1 MSIILKSKIEINR
14 SPINNSVSKQM
25 YSFPKSE
32 RFPKLSK
39 NTGRT
44 DKYYSL
50 PNIHSIRYTTLG
62 YGQRSDFTA
71 SQKGINSKFYG
82 NYSDF
87 DPNHPHGPK
96 YSFAIGR
103 DKYEKVFIEGSIP
116 NDKNVPGPGKYF
128 IPKPFGYDGIKFSI
142 KGRNEEVKNNKIKK
156 VDYPGPGEYPVT
168 VKINEKGKYIVSNI
182 TNVSSLKFGDKKNK
196 RFVYNINKFPG
207 PGKYEMKPLF
217 GKIFDSRYR
226 SNSGITISGRYK
238 IIDSRSNYPGP
249 GSYRLPSDFGQ
260 YISKD
265 ADKYPSEN
273 VYPVKKYPFEEKAW
287 RHGMKIIKH
296 NVSYQENEEIDDN
309 RKVDEKEKENDN
321 IDNNKND
328 INDDN
333 NQENNNEF
341 YVDKEEQEDEKP
353 GRENVNM
360 ENQENE
366 VEESK
371 KEELKQIENE
381 EVGIE
386 KEESKQVDNEEG
398 GIKKEEP
405 IQIEN
410 KTEEDKKE
418 ELKLLENEDV
428 GNEKDESKKV
438 DNEEGEI
445 KKEESKP
452 IENKTE
458 DDKKEE
464 LKLLEN
470 EDVGIEKVDNEEGGI
485 EKEENKKEE
494 ENEEVKEEEN
504 KNKVEGSNNED
515 NKNEGEFVGYLEND
529 EQDDIKPKDME
540 QMNVVN
546 DEQNENQG
554 ENIQFADNEEEDKV
568 KPDEN

>member
-287 RHGMKIIKH
+287 RHGMKIIKY

-341 YVDKEEQEDEKP
+341 YIDKEEQEDEKP

-405 IQIEN
+405 
-410 KTEEDKKE
+410 
-418 ELKLLENEDV
+418 
-428 GNEKDESKKV
+428 
-438 DNEEGEI
+438 
-445 KKEESKP
+445 KP

-470 EDVGIEKVDNEEGGI
+470 ENVGIEKVDNEEGGI

-494 ENEEVKEEEN
+494 ENEKLKEEEN
-504 KNKVEGSNNED
+504 KNKVEFSNNED

-546 DEQNENQG
+546 DEQNEN
-554 ENIQFADNEEEDKV
+554 
-568 KPDEN
+568 